1 MAEKK
6 IAIVTVDEVTY
17 RHYKVLTVYFISAKK
32 THGGSA
38 FHNYGPQV
46 MLGSEVFE
54 YVEKLAKNNGYILER
69 NTDFGVNV
77 PRILLQHA
85 NNPGYFSVP
94 YSL

>member
-6 IAIVTVDEVTY
+6 TPIVTVEEVTY
-17 RHYKVLTVYFISAKK
+17 RHYKVLSVYFTNAK
-32 THGGSA
+32 TQGSS
-38 FHNYGPQV
+38 FYNYVPQV

-54 YVEKLAKNNGYILER
+54 YVEKLAKSNGYILER